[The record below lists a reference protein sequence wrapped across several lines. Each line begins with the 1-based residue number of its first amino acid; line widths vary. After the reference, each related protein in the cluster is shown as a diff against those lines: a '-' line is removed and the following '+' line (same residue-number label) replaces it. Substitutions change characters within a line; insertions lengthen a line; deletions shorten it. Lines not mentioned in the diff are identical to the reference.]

1 MKKLILILALLS
13 PILAFG
19 QNRPVMIGDTN
30 RPGVY
35 KTSPLLLN
43 TNNWQLT
50 LPGSLSGTNGMTIS
64 GGTVNFTGIGTFTIP
79 NDKVASS
86 AVSGKQT
93 TSGAGD
99 AGQVVK
105 LNSSGVV
112 DSSMYTAGS
121 VSKYAFVTNLTA
133 NLTTPAAGVW
143 TNMFQVTST
152 LGSNSL
158 VRITLNNAN
167 IGYEF
172 SQMITAGG
180 QVLKVAGPCGAG
192 SGNNQMTCV
201 WEGIQTSNTTYTGWV
216 QSRGGASDTFLI
228 VHQYSAGVCTTTNA
242 NNMMISEVK

>member
-64 GGTVNFTGIGTFTIP
+64 GGTVNFTGISTFTIP
-79 NDKVASS
+79 NDKVSSS

-93 TSGAGD
+93 TSGVGD

-121 VSKYAFVTNLTA
+121 VSKYAFRTNLTA
-133 NLTTPAAGVW
+133 DVTCPSAGTF
-143 TNMFQVTST
+143 TNVLSCTST

-158 VRITLNNAN
+158 VRVTFQSQTE
-167 IGYEF
+167 GYEHVAR
-172 SQMITAGG
+172 ITAPGFQ
-180 QVLKVAGPCGAG
+180 QVDSLCGAG
-192 SGNNQMTCV
+192 SGNGFSMCV
-201 WEGIQTSNTTYTGWV
+201 MEGIQTSNTVFTAWV
-216 QSRGGASDTFLI
+216 NSRGGSSDHVKGPTAAYNGSC
-228 VHQYSAGVCTTTNA
+228 VATNA
-242 NNMMISEVK
+242 TWMFISEIK